1 MSDEKQLENQLET
14 VDVEAGYGKTQILY
28 GLSIQLAYGQNIG
41 LFGPNGH
48 GKTTLLRAISGLLRP
63 WSGTILEHGERI
75 DGLSP
80 RQIVAR
86 GITHVAQGSTLFPE
100 MTVLENLWLAGQP
113 KRARASWASHLER
126 VFELF
131 PHLAERRKQLCRTLS
146 GGERQMLAIGMGLM
160 ADPKILM
167 LDEPTLGLAPRA
179 KDNLCEAI
187 VRIGADGLPLI
198 TVDQDVEFLMTF
210 SNKLYFVNHGT
221 VTETFD
227 SNSRLGQ
234 SDIINMY
241 FGRK

>member
-1 MSDEKQLENQLET
+1 MSAENLLET
-14 VDVEAGYGKTQILY
+14 SDIEVGYGKTQVLH

-48 GKTTLLRAISGLLRP
+48 GKSTLLKTISGLLRP
-63 WSGTILEHGERI
+63 WRGTIREQGERI

-80 RQIVAR
+80 TQIVAR
-86 GITHVAQGSTLFPE
+86 GITHVAQSSLLFPE

-113 KRARASWASHLER
+113 KRVRAAWTTYLEK

-131 PHLAERRKQLCRTLS
+131 PHLAERRKQLSRTLS

-179 KDNLCEAI
+179 KKSLCEAI
-187 VRIGADGLPLI
+187 IRIGSAGLPLI
-198 TVDQDVEFLMTF
+198 TVDQDVEFLMSF
-210 SNKLYFVNHGT
+210 SNKLYFINHGA
-221 VTETFD
+221 VTSTFD
-227 SNSRLGQ
+227 KDSQLAQ
-234 SDIINMY
+234 SDIVAMY